1 MAIGDE
7 NKFDGEKVRLD
18 LVEPSLIEAIGKVR
32 TYGVKKYTDEQS
44 WRKVEKP
51 RYIAAAMRHFEAY
64 RKGEI
69 NDTESGM
76 PHLWHCACNLMFLI
90 ELEKEQQIK
99 QTFSDEFELDNE
111 VKCKHCKYHSEKTQH
126 CIRKAEVTDDNYTC
140 GMGVLRK

>member
-44 WRKVEKP
+44 WRKVEKQ
-51 RYIAAAMRHFEAY
+51 RYVAAAMRHFEAY
-64 RKGEI
+64 RKGES
-69 NDTESGM
+69 NDAESGM

-90 ELEKEQQIK
+90 ELEKEQQTK
-99 QTFSDEFELDNE
+99 QTFSDGFELDNE
-111 VKCKHCKYHSEKTQH
+111 VKCKQCKYHSEKTQH
-126 CIRKAEVTDDNYTC
+126 CIRKLKVTDDNYSC

>member
-51 RYIAAAMRHFEAY
+51 RYVAAAMRHFEAY
-64 RKGEI
+64 RKGES
-69 NDTESGM
+69 NDAESGM

-90 ELEKEQQIK
+90 ELEKEQQTK
-99 QTFSDEFELDNE
+99 HTFSDGFELDNE
-111 VKCKHCKYHSEKTQH
+111 VKCKYCKYYSTKTQY
-126 CIRKAEVTDDNYTC
+126 CIRKADVTDGNYTC

>member
-18 LVEPSLIEAIGKVR
+18 LVEPSIIEAIGKVR
-32 TYGVKKYTDEQS
+32 TYGVKKYGDEQS

-64 RKGEI
+64 RKGES
-69 NDTESGM
+69 NDAESGM

-90 ELEKEQQIK
+90 ELDKEHQAK
-99 QTFSDEFELDNE
+99 QTFSDGFELDNE
-111 VKCKHCKYHSEKTQH
+111 VKCKWCKYHSTKTQH
-126 CIRKAEVTDDNYTC
+126 CIRKAEVTDDNYSC
-140 GMGVLRK
+140 GMGEFRK

>member
-51 RYIAAAMRHFEAY
+51 RYVAAAMRHFEAY

-69 NDTESGM
+69 NDAESGM
-76 PHLWHCACNLMFLI
+76 PHLWHCACNLMFPI
-90 ELEKEQQIK
+90 ELEKEQQTK
-99 QTFSDEFELDNE
+99 QTFSDGYELDNE
-111 VKCKHCKYHSEKTQH
+111 VKCKQCKYHSEKTQH
-126 CIRKAEVTDDNYTC
+126 CIRKAEVTDGNYTC

>member
-44 WRKVEKP
+44 WRKIETS
-51 RYIAAAMRHFEAY
+51 RYVAAAMRHFEAY
-64 RKGEI
+64 RKGES
-69 NDTESGM
+69 NDAESGM

-90 ELEKEQQIK
+90 ELEKEQQTK
-99 QTFSDEFELDNE
+99 QTFSDGFELENE
-111 VKCKHCKYHSEKTQH
+111 VRCKHCKYHSEKTQH
-126 CIRKAEVTDDNYTC
+126 CLRKAEVTDDNYTC